1 MADPSHL
8 VIARVHGVAG
18 RNSDLRAAAEELAAA
33 SFAEDGCLAF
43 DVLAQPATPSE
54 LVLVT
59 AWESEAHMR
68 AHFRSPAYGRYV
80 SAVTQLLARPS
91 DVTIHR
97 IAGTVHP
104 VADLSIE
111 PERAS

>member
-1 MADPSHL
+1 MADPTHL
-8 VIARVHGVAG
+8 LIARVHGVAG
-18 RNSDLRAAAEELAAA
+18 RHGDLLAAADELAASSIA
-33 SFAEDGCLAF
+33 DDGCLGF
-43 DVLAQPATPSE
+43 DVLSQPAAPSE

-59 AWESEAHMR
+59 AWAGEGAMR

-104 VADLSIE
+104 VADLSLE